1 MRGILRDEPAGELPK
16 SSAKLA
22 IISLSAKPKPDLFS
36 DLFSEAPPVVGY
48 FGGIAYLCG
57 IINDFK
63 FRPAMAKENIKL
75 HADCLADAQIPDYA
89 AQCPPAPEG
98 ELRMLSL
105 FSGCG
110 GMDLGFEGGFIC
122 HRRSVPEGS
131 PWIQEGVNGDWVL
144 LRRNRFSTVFANDI
158 LREAKIAWANYM
170 ERFGKD
176 PAIYR
181 FKSIV
186 DLVKKHQENEKLIA
200 AGTPRD
206 EVEAVFPEN
215 IDLVTGGFPC
225 QDFSVAGKRAGFDSG
240 KMHDGSKRE
249 GDVPSEET
257 RGKLYF
263 WMKQVIDIVKPKV
276 FVAENVKGL
285 VSLGEAKEIIQ
296 RDFSGADGNGYIVLD
311 PQVLHAGDYGV
322 PETRERVIFIGIRKS
337 ALRPEVR
344 AEYERTGEL
353 PANPYPAPTHSHT
366 GSAPGLLQP
375 VSCREVFAS
384 LLEPEKSADL
394 SQRNYSRA
402 KYMGSH
408 CQGQSEIAIDGLGPT
423 IRSEHHGNIEYRR
436 LSAEHGGAMADELAR
451 GLAER
456 RMTPRECALIQTF
469 PPDYTFVTPASEGS
483 AKFGLSPSGA
493 YKVIGNAV
501 PPMLA
506 YNIARRLQEVWP
518 LYFG

>member
-1 MRGILRDEPAGELPK
+1 
-16 SSAKLA
+16 
-22 IISLSAKPKPDLFS
+22 
-36 DLFSEAPPVVGY
+36 
-48 FGGIAYLCG
+48 
-57 IINDFK
+57 
-63 FRPAMAKENIKL
+63 MAKDNMRL
-75 HADCLADAQIPDYA
+75 HADCVAPRQIPDYA
-89 AQCPPAPEG
+89 ACPTPPG

-122 HRRSVPEGS
+122 HRRSVPEDS
-131 PWIQEGVNGDWVL
+131 PWIQRAVNDDWVL

-158 LREAKIAWANYM
+158 LREAKTAWGNYM

-181 FKSIV
+181 FQSIV
-186 DLVKKHQENEKLIA
+186 DLVKKHQENQERLA
-200 AGTPRD
+200 NGEPRE
-206 EVEAVFPEN
+206 EVEPVFPEG

-311 PQVLHAGDYGV
+311 PQVLHAGDFGV

-344 AEYERTGEL
+344 AEYERTGKL
-353 PANPYPAPTHSHT
+353 PADPYPAPTHSHT
-366 GSAPGLLQP
+366 AGRAEGLLPP

-384 LLEPEKSADL
+384 LREPESTSDL
-394 SQRNYSRA
+394 SQRHYSQA

-408 CQGQSEIAIDGLGPT
+408 CQGQSEVAIDGLGPT

-436 LSAEHGGAMADELAR
+436 LSAEHGGTMADELAR
-451 GLAER
+451 GLRER
-456 RMTPRECALIQTF
+456 RLTPRECALIQTF
-469 PPDYTFVTPASEGS
+469 PPDYPFVTPATEGS

-501 PPMLA
+501 PPLRA
-506 YNIARRLQEVWP
+506 YNIARRLQEIWP
-518 LYFG
+518 AYFG